1 MVEDKVRIPGI
12 LLMVVA
18 GINLGL
24 QMIQIAY
31 YGLIAMV
38 GLAAPSQGSG
48 GGGGEEQ
55 LVIVLYITVMIVI
68 TLFAV
73 AWNAFIMYSGWK
85 MQRLES
91 YNLVLTGSILAA
103 LPCFGCCLLS
113 MPVGIVAIVTLNDRL
128 VKEAFRS

>member
-1 MVEDKVRIPGI
+1 MVEDKVRVPGI

-18 GINLGL
+18 GINLVL
-24 QMIQIAY
+24 QMFQIAY

-38 GLAAPSQGSG
+38 GMAAPSQSSG
-48 GGGGEEQ
+48 GSGEEQ
-55 LVIVLYITVMIVI
+55 LVIVLYVTFMILV
-68 TLFAV
+68 TLLAV

-91 YNLVLTGSILAA
+91 YNLVLIGSILAVV
-103 LPCFGCCLLS
+103 PCFGCCLLN

>member
-1 MVEDKVRIPGI
+1 MVEDKVRVPGI

-18 GINLGL
+18 GINLVL
-24 QMIQIAY
+24 QMFQIAY
-31 YGLIAMV
+31 YGLIAMI
-38 GLAAPSQGSG
+38 GMAAPAQSSSG
-48 GGGGEEQ
+48 GSGEEQ
-55 LVIVLYITVMIVI
+55 LVIVLYITFMILV

-73 AWNAFIMYSGWK
+73 AWNAFIGYAGWK

-91 YNLVLTGSILAA
+91 YNLVLIGSILAVV
-103 LPCFGCCLLS
+103 PCFGCCLLN